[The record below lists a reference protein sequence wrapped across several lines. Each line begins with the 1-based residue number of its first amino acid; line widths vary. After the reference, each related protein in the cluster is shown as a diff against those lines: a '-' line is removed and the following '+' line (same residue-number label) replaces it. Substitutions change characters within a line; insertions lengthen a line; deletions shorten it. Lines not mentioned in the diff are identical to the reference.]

1 MNTIICSVPAEVPG
15 TKPLRERW
23 EGDGGVRPKIAITS
37 LNHWAVK
44 NGFDACKFYDI
55 DMLYP
60 SDEDIEK
67 FFRENQTNVVGL
79 SAVVSVSYLQVKRL
93 AKIIKKV
100 NRNTLI
106 VCGGYLTAAAN
117 TILKKTEVDICV
129 VGNGEIAW
137 VGILKFTKEYLETGK
152 NKWDIDKLLEIKGVA
167 ILDGNKNLKFSGYAQ
182 TLPSS
187 HMTFPDF
194 EYLKSGLQGNDEAM
208 QNYFQPFWKN
218 SVFSMDS
225 RSYEKNRKPMMVTM
239 FTTKGCV
246 AKCTFCQRGS
256 TGYTLYDLNKFETY
270 IKYLIDNY
278 NVGFIYVDDEN
289 FGSNK
294 KYAYQVAEL
303 FHKYNILWWACG
315 VRCTSINEADVIHYK
330 KNGCCGLRF
339 GIETGSQTM
348 LDIMEKKFTVDD
360 IKKAVFA
367 CYDNGL
373 YSPPLGF
380 MLGMPGESL
389 HTARESGKLLGEIA
403 AKIGAPPG
411 LIFGVIDIVYAL
423 PLIGTP
429 FYEYGKQI
437 GLIGQGEDEEEKYI
451 ELTSKAAYYKRYY
464 LNFNGAPISEVIFW
478 DILVFLEATR
488 TFEKLMKNKTLNKE
502 WEKKFISVMKIQSF
516 NPHVKAKQKKI
527 KIMGAGGEK
536 KDISFSS
543 NFITNIIKQY
553 IVFNRI
559 VAKLPRFLVEPIV
572 RYMLY
577 FEFLIQ
583 KNFFKDKHLLYT
595 VSATNKKMNS
605 KIRIR
610 YEDIDPSK
618 TTQKDRSL
626 RTIVEKINKKLNKNE
641 QEKTLDLLTRGA

>member
-1 MNTIICSVPAEVPG
+1 
-15 TKPLRERW
+15 
-23 EGDGGVRPKIAITS
+23 
-37 LNHWAVK
+37 
-44 NGFDACKFYDI
+44 
-55 DMLYP
+55 
-60 SDEDIEK
+60 
-67 FFRENQTNVVGL
+67 
-79 SAVVSVSYLQVKRL
+79 
-93 AKIIKKV
+93 
-100 NRNTLI
+100 
-106 VCGGYLTAAAN
+106 
-117 TILKKTEVDICV
+117 
-129 VGNGEIAW
+129 
-137 VGILKFTKEYLETGK
+137 
-152 NKWDIDKLLEIKGVA
+152 
-167 ILDGNKNLKFSGYAQ
+167 
-182 TLPSS
+182 
-187 HMTFPDF
+187 
-194 EYLKSGLQGNDEAM
+194 
-208 QNYFQPFWKN
+208 
-218 SVFSMDS
+218 
-225 RSYEKNRKPMMVTM
+225 
-239 FTTKGCV
+239 
-246 AKCTFCQRGS
+246 
-256 TGYTLYDLNKFETY
+256 
-270 IKYLIDNY
+270 
-278 NVGFIYVDDEN
+278 
-289 FGSNK
+289 
-294 KYAYQVAEL
+294 
-303 FHKYNILWWACG
+303 
-315 VRCTSINEADVIHYK
+315 
-330 KNGCCGLRF
+330 
-339 GIETGSQTM
+339 M

-403 AKIGAPPG
+403 ARIGVPPG
-411 LIFGVIDIVYAL
+411 LIFGVVDIVYAL
-423 PLIGTP
+423 PLVGTP

-478 DILVFLEATR
+478 DMLVFLEATR

-502 WEKKFISVMKIQSF
+502 WGKKFISVMKIQSF

-536 KDISFSS
+536 KGISFNSY
-543 NFITNIIKQY
+543 FITNIIKQH

-583 KNFFKDKHLLYT
+583 KNFFKDKNLLHT

-618 TTQKDRSL
+618 TTQRDRSL

>member
-1 MNTIICSVPAEVPG
+1 
-15 TKPLRERW
+15 
-23 EGDGGVRPKIAITS
+23 
-37 LNHWAVK
+37 
-44 NGFDACKFYDI
+44 
-55 DMLYP
+55 
-60 SDEDIEK
+60 
-67 FFRENQTNVVGL
+67 
-79 SAVVSVSYLQVKRL
+79 
-93 AKIIKKV
+93 
-100 NRNTLI
+100 
-106 VCGGYLTAAAN
+106 
-117 TILKKTEVDICV
+117 
-129 VGNGEIAW
+129 
-137 VGILKFTKEYLETGK
+137 
-152 NKWDIDKLLEIKGVA
+152 
-167 ILDGNKNLKFSGYAQ
+167 
-182 TLPSS
+182 
-187 HMTFPDF
+187 
-194 EYLKSGLQGNDEAM
+194 
-208 QNYFQPFWKN
+208 
-218 SVFSMDS
+218 
-225 RSYEKNRKPMMVTM
+225 
-239 FTTKGCV
+239 
-246 AKCTFCQRGS
+246 
-256 TGYTLYDLNKFETY
+256 
-270 IKYLIDNY
+270 
-278 NVGFIYVDDEN
+278 
-289 FGSNK
+289 
-294 KYAYQVAEL
+294 
-303 FHKYNILWWACG
+303 
-315 VRCTSINEADVIHYK
+315 
-330 KNGCCGLRF
+330 
-339 GIETGSQTM
+339 
-348 LDIMEKKFTVDD
+348 
-360 IKKAVFA
+360 
-367 CYDNGL
+367 
-373 YSPPLGF
+373 